1 MTVKTRNLQTYQCQ
15 AAGDDHDDD
24 ECLEV
29 VVLDDLEGVAAQLP
43 PLLAQRRVR
52 DRLEAR
58 AALDAAL
65 RTAVVRVAHEEYL
78 HLPEQQTQAAG
89 LARAALDV
97 ALRAAVVRVAHEEH
111 LNLPEQQDTSSG
123 VSTSS
128 A

>member
-1 MTVKTRNLQTYQCQ
+1 MKTRNLQTYQRQ

-65 RTAVVRVAHEEYL
+65 R
-78 HLPEQQTQAAG
+78 
-89 LARAALDV
+89 
-97 ALRAAVVRVAHEEH
+97 AAVVRVAHEEH
-111 LNLPEQQDTSSG
+111 LHLPEQQDTSSG